1 MKLSKTIFFFSIA
14 IFLCILPYNDSL
26 ATNNTDNEM
35 SGANQQATP
44 VTRIEGQETLAKSS
58 TKKSNKIVF
67 EIPIKGNI
75 EKGLAFFVYRSIKAA
90 EAADADAIILNITT
104 FGGGLEAAVQI
115 RDYLIETEVPTYA
128 FINKTRAIS
137 AGALIAIATKE
148 IYMAEGSSIGDAL
161 PIQMM
166 PGGQAKE
173 APRKIVAYLRKEFRA
188 TAERNGHPV
197 DIAEAMV
204 DPEIEIEGIK
214 KKGTILALS
223 TKEAIKYKLA
233 KDTAE
238 SLEELLEK
246 IGLKGATVH
255 RTKLSFA
262 ERLARIISS
271 PSYSWIFLA
280 LGIVGIYIEIKTPGF
295 GVPGMLGIAF
305 LVMFFWGHN
314 IAGLTGYEEVV
325 LFVIGLILLILEVFV
340 IPGFGITGVAGIVSI
355 VASLIMAMFK
365 FPPQEFPFSISRLT
379 LPMRSMALSTIAI
392 GVSGYFIYKYLPRTA
407 LWSKLA
413 LEKAF
418 DREKG
423 FTAAETHSELVGKV
437 GVAASPIRPAGT
449 IMLDNRR
456 LDVIS
461 EGDYIDSGS
470 EVVITDVQG
479 AKVTVKPVK

>member
-1 MKLSKTIFFFSIA
+1 MKLSRTIFFFIIA
-14 IFLCILPYNDSL
+14 IFLCVLPYNDSL
-26 ATNNTDNEM
+26 AENNNEKKI
-35 SGANQQATP
+35 SDANHQAKP
-44 VTRIEGQETLAKSS
+44 VTDIEEQEKPAKPLAKN
-58 TKKSNKIVF
+58 SNKTVF

-90 EAADADAIILNITT
+90 EDADADAIILNITT

-166 PGGQAKE
+166 PGGQPKE
-173 APRKIVAYLRKEFRA
+173 APRKIVDYLRKEFRA
-188 TAERNGHPV
+188 TAERNGHPP

-214 KKGTILALS
+214 KKGTILALT

-262 ERLARIISS
+262 EKLARLISS

-280 LGIVGIYIEIKTPGF
+280 IGIVGIYTEIKTPGF
-295 GVPGMLGIAF
+295 GVPGMLGMTF

-314 IAGLTGYEEVV
+314 IAGLTGYEEVILFILGVV
-325 LFVIGLILLILEVFV
+325 LLLLEVFV
-340 IPGFGITGVAGIVSI
+340 IPGFGVTGFTGIVCI
-355 VASLIMAMFK
+355 VASFIMAMFK
-365 FPPQEFPFSISRLT
+365 FPPEDFPFSITRLT

-392 GVSGYFIYKYLPRTA
+392 GVSGYFIFKYLPKTS
-407 LWSKLA
+407 LWSKLS

-418 DREKG
+418 DSDKG
-423 FTAAETHSELVGKV
+423 FTSAETHSELVGKI

-449 IMLDNRR
+449 MLLDNRR
-456 LDVIS
+456 IDVIS
-461 EGDYIDSGS
+461 EGDFIDRDS
-470 EVVITDVQG
+470 EIIITAVQG